1 MNIEQARKDP
11 TRKQREKAN
20 RVMKSR
26 KVNVRTRTTS
36 YA

>member
-26 KVNVRTRTTS
+26 KVNVRTM
-36 YA
+36 YQNY